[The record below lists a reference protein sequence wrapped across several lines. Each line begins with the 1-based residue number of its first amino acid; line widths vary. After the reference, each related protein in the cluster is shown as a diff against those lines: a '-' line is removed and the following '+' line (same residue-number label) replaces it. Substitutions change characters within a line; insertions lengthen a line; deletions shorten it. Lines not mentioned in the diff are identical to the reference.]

1 MRIDNELIQ
10 HWLFAQS
17 PIPCKLFPCNHSYI
31 FIKPPKTALHAI
43 NASYF
48 LSFIALFLSSQILL
62 HYQWKA
68 EQVRCFHSVCLTLA
82 GWKEAYGRWNHLEAS
97 SVSNRD
103 WLINW
108 FCCALMEKPWA
119 IAHED
124 SLPFGV
130 TSSWANVEGKKRRNK
145 AGYTAI
151 RCVLARTD
159 SNFRQKQH
167 ICMVSTRVWRTD
179 RWTDRRT
186 EWWTD
191 GHTLL

>member
-31 FIKPPKTALHAI
+31 CIKLPKTALHAI

-82 GWKEAYGRWNHLEAS
+82 GWKEAYGWWNHLEAS
-97 SVSNRD
+97 RVSYRD

-124 SLPFGV
+124 PLPFGV
-130 TSSWANVEGKKRRNK
+130 TSSWANVEGKKENGNCAEIELSPPLMRPQFLFHSRRRDGDGDVNDHS
-145 AGYTAI
+145 
-151 RCVLARTD
+151 RP
-159 SNFRQKQH
+159 
-167 ICMVSTRVWRTD
+167 TRDHRLC
-179 RWTDRRT
+179 
-186 EWWTD
+186 
-191 GHTLL
+191 HLQSSHA